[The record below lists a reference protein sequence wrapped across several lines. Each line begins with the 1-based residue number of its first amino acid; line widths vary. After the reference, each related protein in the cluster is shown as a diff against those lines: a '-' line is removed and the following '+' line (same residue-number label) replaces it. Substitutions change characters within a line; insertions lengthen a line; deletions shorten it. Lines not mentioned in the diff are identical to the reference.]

1 MLLTDIFDNEHSQHC
16 VFQNMAGG
24 GTANGKEK
32 EKGSK
37 EKKRRDESGDS
48 SDSSPD
54 RSKSKKKQSRDGR
67 SSKKRCALSNN
78 LKTLKRCLYSSFTHI
93 PLCRRDSSSSS
104 SSSSDSSSESSSDS
118 SSDSSRSVVCR
129 AGYEPSRS
137 FPNHLQLYRLIC
149 VLETFPLQY

>member
-1 MLLTDIFDNEHSQHC
+1 
-16 VFQNMAGG
+16 MAGG

-78 LKTLKRCLYSSFTHI
+78 LKTPKRCLYSSFTHI

-118 SSDSSRSVVCR
+118 SSDSSRSVVSLRELQELTFLRCLLVQ
-129 AGYEPSRS
+129 EPG
-137 FPNHLQLYRLIC
+137 QG
-149 VLETFPLQY
+149 EEGEEEGGQGQ

>member
-1 MLLTDIFDNEHSQHC
+1 
-16 VFQNMAGG
+16 MAGG

-118 SSDSSRSVVCR
+118 SSDSSRSVVSLDTKLRELQELTFLRCLLVQ
-129 AGYEPSRS
+129 EPG
-137 FPNHLQLYRLIC
+137 QG
-149 VLETFPLQY
+149 EEGEEEGGQGQ